1 MKQLMTMKFA
11 AWGALLPLLSLGS
24 AHADP
29 FPKGNAEAGKK
40 CFAQNNCNRCHD
52 GIMGGDGNR
61 IFTRSNRKVNN
72 PQQMIAQ
79 FGVCSK
85 AAGITITPQDEQNL
99 GAYLSR
105 EYYHFK

>member
-1 MKQLMTMKFA
+1 MKYLSVT
-11 AWGALLPLLSLGS
+11 ALLPILLMSS
-24 AHADP
+24 AQAEP
-29 FPKGNAEAGKK
+29 FPKGDAEAGKK
-40 CFAQNNCNRCHD
+40 FFAQNNCNRCHD
-52 GIMGGDGNR
+52 GIMGGNGNK
-61 IFTRSNRKVNN
+61 IFTRPNRKVNN

-79 FGVCSK
+79 FGMCSQ